1 MKNYKLINKDP
12 LALLVKTSLLR
23 LPTPLSISFMWNI
36 GFILG
41 MCLTLQIITGII
53 LSINYVSQ
61 VELRFDSVIH
71 IIRDVEIGAITR
83 YTHINGASLFFII
96 IFIHI
101 GRGIY
106 FNSPI
111 KNPIVWISGVI
122 ILLLTIGTAFIG
134 YVLPW
139 GQISFWGATVITSI
153 ISAIPYVGK
162 RVTQWVWG
170 NFSVSQPTLNRF
182 FSLHYLIPI
191 IIILIVIIHLI
202 LLHQKGSS
210 NPTGTVTNY
219 DKIKFFPYFLVKDI
233 IPMILA
239 AILIIAL
246 ISTDPN
252 NLGDV
257 ENFNKARISTT
268 PPHIQPE
275 WYFLFA
281 YAILRSIPSKL
292 GGVVAIVC
300 SVLVLLTLC
309 LKDNK
314 LNKKFTPRKKTSF
327 WVLVRLFFI
336 LTWIGAN
343 PVEPPFITIGIILR
357 GLYFLTF
364 LTV

>member
-1 MKNYKLINKDP
+1 M
-12 LALLVKTSLLR
+12 
-23 LPTPLSISFMWNI
+23 

-61 VELRFDSVIH
+61 VELSFDSVIH

-96 IFIHI
+96 MFIHI
-101 GRGIY
+101 GR
-106 FNSPI
+106 
-111 KNPIVWISGVI
+111 
-122 ILLLTIGTAFIG
+122 
-134 YVLPW
+134 
-139 GQISFWGATVITSI
+139 GATVITSI

-191 IIILIVIIHLI
+191 IIMLMVIIHLI

-219 DKIKFFPYFLVKDI
+219 DKMKFFPYFLVKDI
-233 IPMILA
+233 IP
-239 AILIIAL
+239 LIIATIIIVAL

-275 WYFLFA
+275 
-281 YAILRSIPSKL
+281 
-292 GGVVAIVC
+292 
-300 SVLVLLTLC
+300 
-309 LKDNK
+309 
-314 LNKKFTPRKKTSF
+314 
-327 WVLVRLFFI
+327 
-336 LTWIGAN
+336 
-343 PVEPPFITIGIILR
+343 
-357 GLYFLTF
+357 
-364 LTV
+364 